1 MTNHVQLLLNPGEEI
16 AQFGR
21 FMKFIAGR
29 QIRDVNKLKDYSHQF
44 SGGMQQRIM
53 IALALSCTPE
63 LIIADEPTT
72 ALAVTVQA
80 HILELIA
87 EMRERLG
94 TAVLIITHNLGIVAR
109 YVERLNVM

>member
-1 MTNHVQLLLNPGEEI
+1 
-16 AQFGR
+16 
-21 FMKFIAGR
+21 
-29 QIRDVNKLKDYSHQF
+29 
-44 SGGMQQRIM
+44 M

-72 ALAVTVQA
+72 ALDVTVQA
-80 HILELIA
+80 QILELIA

-94 TAVLIITHNLGIVAR
+94 TVVLIITHNLGIVAR